1 MEKMFAWGIAARLGQ
16 TDIRGFT
23 TEVHEFDYK
32 KPQVDTAIHECF
44 VAVPDLVASTA

>member
-1 MEKMFAWGIAARLGQ
+1 MFAWDIAGRLGQ

-32 KPQVDTAIHECF
+32 KEQSRI
-44 VAVPDLVASTA
+44 